1 MKRIIAGFTLIEVL
15 LALAVI
21 SIALT
26 ALLKATSQNTTVTDR
41 IKQKSIGDWVA
52 MQGIASLQ
60 LGLVNLTLNQ
70 ESTQSIKMAG
80 QLWFWRAMITPTD
93 MQHVQKITVRV
104 SAKESGNY
112 MAPIIAYRYVP

>member
-1 MKRIIAGFTLIEVL
+1 MKRVIEGFTLIEVL

-26 ALLKATSQNTTVTDR
+26 ALLKATSQNTIITDR

-70 ESTQSIKMAG
+70 ESTQSLKMAG
-80 QLWFWRAMITPTD
+80 QSWYWRAIITPTN
-93 MQHVQKITVRV
+93 MKHVQKITVRV
-104 SAKESGNY
+104 STKESGNY
-112 MAPIIAYRYVP
+112 MAPLIAYRYLP